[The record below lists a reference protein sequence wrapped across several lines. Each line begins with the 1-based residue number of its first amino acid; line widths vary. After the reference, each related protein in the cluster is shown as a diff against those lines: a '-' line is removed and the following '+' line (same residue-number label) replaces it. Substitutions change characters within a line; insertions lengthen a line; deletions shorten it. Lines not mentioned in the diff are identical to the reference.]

1 MEFHEIYMSAHE
13 AGMAAVK
20 QLQVTPMVVQA
31 HANPLDDNSPVVESY
46 FIEDGVC
53 GFASVIVKNIKF
65 SNFLKK
71 NNIGRKN
78 WNGGYAI
85 NISAF
90 NQSLQKKEA
99 YAYAFAKVLNAND
112 VTAYVDSRMD

>member
-1 MEFHEIYMSAHE
+1 MEFKEIYLAAHDAGISAVNE
-13 AGMAAVK
+13 
-20 QLQVTPMVVQA
+20 LQVTPMVVQR
-31 HANPLDDNSPVVESY
+31 HANPLNDNSPIVESY
-46 FIEDGVC
+46 FVEDGVC

-65 SNFLKK
+65 ANFLKK

-99 YAYAFAKVLNAND
+99 YAYAFSRVLNSNGINS
-112 VTAYVDSRMD
+112 YVDSRMD